1 MHLAIINV
9 GPRRVQARILG
20 PRQSRADGRPI
31 LGAVDRSGPVEQ
43 DIQAA
48 IDRAF
53 QRARHVNRHF
63 SCPAGH
69 TIAQLETIDRAD
81 DHAKLAAIVT
91 CQPTER

>member
-31 LGAVDRSGPVEQ
+31 WGAADRGPIVER

-48 IDRAF
+48 VERAF
-53 QRARHVNRHF
+53 RRARQLNRHF
-63 SCPAGH
+63 SCPAAH
-69 TIAQLETIDRAD
+69 TVTQLEAIDRAD
-81 DHAKLAAIVT
+81 DYAKLVAIVS
-91 CQPTER
+91 CQPTEH